1 MKKHKHSNE
10 ECPCKENEENVRN
23 FRKRSRMMKPADS
36 GPSKSVK
43 TSVDPR
49 LIQFA
54 SQVRPILQDSESG
67 IYNSI
72 NLLPIGKL
80 NN

>member
-1 MKKHKHSNE
+1 
-10 ECPCKENEENVRN
+10 
-23 FRKRSRMMKPADS
+23 MMKLADS

-43 TSVDPR
+43 TSVDPK
-49 LIQFA
+49 LLQFA
-54 SQVRPILQDSESG
+54 SQVRPILQDSDAG